1 LFRKKVIGLV
11 TQFAASH
18 VRRPPTK
25 RERIEARLEVLKAN
39 ATAVRSC
46 LYVRTLPGDHPERLR
61 IERELTVIGNEAKRL
76 AMKIG
81 HAPTLAA
88 LYTRHFKLAA

>member
-1 LFRKKVIGLV
+1 MFRKKVIGLV
-11 TQFAASH
+11 ALAATSQ
-18 VRRPPTK
+18 VKRRASK
-25 RERIEARLEVLKAN
+25 RERIEARLKLLEAR

-46 LYVRTLPGDHPERLR
+46 IQVRTLSGDHPERLR
-61 IERELTVIGNEAKRL
+61 LERELVDIGREAKRL

-81 HAPTLAA
+81 HTPTIAA